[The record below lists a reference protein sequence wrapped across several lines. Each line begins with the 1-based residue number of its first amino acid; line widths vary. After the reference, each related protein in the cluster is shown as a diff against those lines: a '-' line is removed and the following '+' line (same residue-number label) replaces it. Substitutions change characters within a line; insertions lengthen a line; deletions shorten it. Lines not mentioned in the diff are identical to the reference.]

1 MNRLLIVAGLVSALL
16 PAGCGRHK
24 PKPAMPP
31 LQVETARAVTDSIPN
46 RMSFIGYLSSNF
58 DAVIQPRING
68 FLLSKRFSNGMPVKR
83 GQLLFTIDPD
93 QLSTTMLAAEAALQ
107 SAKAQALEAQNN
119 YERAVP
125 LAKINAISQAQLDQY
140 TAQYKAAEASVRS
153 AEQTLSS
160 ARMNVGYTELRSPID
175 GIIEHTAAHVGDY
188 VGPGTQFSVLTTV
201 SNIDTLTVDVAIPMS
216 QYLRYAG
223 DRTSIYDNEGLLS
236 DIRLVLADGSRYPLE
251 GIYDYTR
258 KDVSSTTG
266 TLVVV
271 VMFPNPDEALKPGQF
286 ARVEANVG
294 PVRPRVV
301 VPQQAVSQAQDISS
315 VWVVE
320 ADSTVQYRRV
330 TPGDTYGAM
339 WCIDEG
345 LDRGEQVVVAGQQKL
360 HNGAKVIPERAKII
374 PEKR

>member
-107 SAKAQALEAQNN
+107 SAKAQALEARNN

-188 VGPGTQFSVLTTV
+188 VGPGTQFSVLTSI
-201 SNIDTLTVDVAIPMS
+201 SNIDTLTVDVAIPMAE
-216 QYLRYAG
+216 YLRAAG
-223 DRTSIYDNEGLLS
+223 GRGSIYDNEGLLS
-236 DIRLVLADGSRYPLE
+236 DIRLTLADGTRYPYGGL
-251 GIYDYTR
+251 YDYTR
-258 KDVSSTTG
+258 KDVSSSTG
-266 TLVVV
+266 TLVLV
-271 VMFPNPDEALKPGQF
+271 VMFPNPDRSLKPGQF
-286 ARVEANVG
+286 ARVSANVG
-294 PVRPRVV
+294 PVQPRVI
-301 VPQQAVSQAQDISS
+301 VPQQSVSQAQGVNS
-315 VWVVE
+315 VWVVRP
-320 ADSTVQYRRV
+320 DSTAAYRRV
-330 TPGDTYGAM
+330 VLDDTYGTM
-339 WCIDEG
+339 WCVDEG
-345 LDRGEQVVVAGQQKL
+345 LAEGEQVVTAGQQKL
-360 HNGAKVIPERAKII
+360 RNGMKVIPVIR
-374 PEKR
+374 

>member
-107 SAKAQALEAQNN
+107 SAKAQALE
-119 YERAVP
+119 
-125 LAKINAISQAQLDQY
+125 
-140 TAQYKAAEASVRS
+140 EASVRS

-188 VGPGTQFSVLTTV
+188 VGPGTQFSVLTSI
-201 SNIDTLTVDVAIPMS
+201 SNIDTLTVDVAIPMAE
-216 QYLRYAG
+216 YLRAAG
-223 DRTSIYDNEGLLS
+223 GRGSIYDNEGLLS
-236 DIRLVLADGSRYPLE
+236 DIRLTLADGTRYPYGGL
-251 GIYDYTR
+251 YDYTR
-258 KDVSSTTG
+258 KDVSSSTG
-266 TLVVV
+266 TLVLV
-271 VMFPNPDEALKPGQF
+271 VMFPNPDRSLKPGQF
-286 ARVEANVG
+286 ARVSANVG
-294 PVRPRVV
+294 PVQPRVI
-301 VPQQAVSQAQDISS
+301 VPQQSVSQAQGVNS
-315 VWVVE
+315 VWVVRP
-320 ADSTVQYRRV
+320 DSTAAYRRV
-330 TPGDTYGAM
+330 VLGDTYGTM
-339 WCIDEG
+339 WCVDEG
-345 LDRGEQVVVAGQQKL
+345 LAEGEQVVTAGQQKL
-360 HNGAKVIPERAKII
+360 RNGMKVIPVIR
-374 PEKR
+374 

>member
-107 SAKAQALEAQNN
+107 SAKAQALEARNN

-188 VGPGTQFSVLTTV
+188 VGPGTQFSVLTSI
-201 SNIDTLTVDVAIPMS
+201 SNIDTLTVDVAIPMAE
-216 QYLRYAG
+216 YLRAAG
-223 DRTSIYDNEGLLS
+223 GRGSIYDNEGLLS
-236 DIRLVLADGSRYPLE
+236 DIRLTLADGTRYPY
-251 GIYDYTR
+251 GD
-258 KDVSSTTG
+258 STT
-266 TLVVV
+266 TR
-271 VMFPNPDEALKPGQF
+271 
-286 ARVEANVG
+286 ARTCRAA
-294 PVRPRVV
+294 R
-301 VPQQAVSQAQDISS
+301 
-315 VWVVE
+315 
-320 ADSTVQYRRV
+320 
-330 TPGDTYGAM
+330 
-339 WCIDEG
+339 
-345 LDRGEQVVVAGQQKL
+345 
-360 HNGAKVIPERAKII
+360 ERSCWW
-374 PEKR
+374 

>member
-188 VGPGTQFSVLTTV
+188 VGPGTQFSVLTSI
-201 SNIDTLTVDVAIPMS
+201 SNIDTLTVDVAIPMAE
-216 QYLRYAG
+216 YLRAAG
-223 DRTSIYDNEGLLS
+223 GRGSIYDNEGLLS
-236 DIRLVLADGSRYPLE
+236 DIRLTLADGTRYPY
-251 GIYDYTR
+251 G
-258 KDVSSTTG
+258 G
-266 TLVVV
+266 TLRLH
-271 VMFPNPDEALKPGQF
+271 AQG
-286 ARVEANVG
+286 RVEQHGNARAGGDV
-294 PVRPRVV
+294 PQPRPVAQTRTVRPRLGQRRPRTAAGDRAPAERQSGAGRQFGLGRTARQHGGLPPRGAGRHLRHDVV
-301 VPQQAVSQAQDISS
+301 RGRGGSPRANRWLRQASRNCAT
-315 VWVVE
+315 
-320 ADSTVQYRRV
+320 A
-330 TPGDTYGAM
+330 
-339 WCIDEG
+339 
-345 LDRGEQVVVAGQQKL
+345 
-360 HNGAKVIPERAKII
+360 
-374 PEKR
+374 

>member
-107 SAKAQALEAQNN
+107 SAKAQALEARNN

>member
-1 MNRLLIVAGLVSALL
+1 M
-16 PAGCGRHK
+16 
-24 PKPAMPP
+24 
-31 LQVETARAVTDSIPN
+31 
-46 RMSFIGYLSSNF
+46 Y
-58 DAVIQPRING
+58 
-68 FLLSKRFSNGMPVKR
+68 KR
-83 GQLLFTIDPD
+83 Q
-93 QLSTTMLAAEAALQ
+93 
-107 SAKAQALEAQNN
+107 
-119 YERAVP
+119 
-125 LAKINAISQAQLDQY
+125 
-140 TAQYKAAEASVRS
+140 
-153 AEQTLSS
+153 
-160 ARMNVGYTELRSPID
+160 
-175 GIIEHTAAHVGDY
+175 IEHTAAHVGDY

-266 TLVVV
+266 TLVLV

-315 VWVVE
+315 CGSWRPT
-320 ADSTVQYRRV
+320 ARYSTAASPRATPTARCGASTRDSTGANRSWS
-330 TPGDTYGAM
+330 PGSRNCATAQ
-339 WCIDEG
+339 
-345 LDRGEQVVVAGQQKL
+345 R
-360 HNGAKVIPERAKII
+360 
-374 PEKR
+374 

>member
-271 VMFPNPDEALKPGQF
+271 VMFPNPDETLKPGQF
-286 ARVEANVG
+286 ARVEASVG

>member
-1 MNRLLIVAGLVSALL
+1 
-16 PAGCGRHK
+16 
-24 PKPAMPP
+24 MPP

-107 SAKAQALEAQNN
+107 SAKAQALEARNN

-188 VGPGTQFSVLTTV
+188 VGPGTQFSVLTSI
-201 SNIDTLTVDVAIPMS
+201 SNIDTLTVDVAIPMAE
-216 QYLRYAG
+216 YLRAAG
-223 DRTSIYDNEGLLS
+223 GRGSIYDNEGLLS
-236 DIRLVLADGSRYPLE
+236 DIRLTLADGTRYPYGGL
-251 GIYDYTR
+251 YDYTR
-258 KDVSSTTG
+258 KDVSSSTG
-266 TLVVV
+266 TLVLV
-271 VMFPNPDEALKPGQF
+271 VMFPNPDRSLKPGQF
-286 ARVEANVG
+286 ARVSANVR
-294 PVRPRVV
+294 RPRAAAGDRAPAERQSGAGRQFGLGRAARQHGGLPPRGAGRHLRHDVV
-301 VPQQAVSQAQDISS
+301 RGRGARRGRTGGYGRPAETAQRHEGNPRNTLTSWRNSS
-315 VWVVE
+315 FHVRFSPSRWPSSSYSWV
-320 ADSTVQYRRV
+320 
-330 TPGDTYGAM
+330 
-339 WCIDEG
+339 
-345 LDRGEQVVVAGQQKL
+345 
-360 HNGAKVIPERAKII
+360 
-374 PEKR
+374 